1 MNAKTLED
9 LQAELARQDAEFAEL
24 FKNVAELPEDVQL
37 AISEE
42 WMSELDAATQPP
54 APVQANVHWAIR
66 A

>member
-9 LQAELARQDAEFAEL
+9 LQAELARQDAELAEL

-42 WMSELDAATQPP
+42 WMSELDATTQPP
-54 APVQANVHWAIR
+54 APIETNAHWAIR